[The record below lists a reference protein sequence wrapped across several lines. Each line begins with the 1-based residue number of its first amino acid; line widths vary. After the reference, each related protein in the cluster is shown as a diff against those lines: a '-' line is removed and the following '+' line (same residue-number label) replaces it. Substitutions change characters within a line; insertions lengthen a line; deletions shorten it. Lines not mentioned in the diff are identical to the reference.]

1 MKRTSFLWKWN
12 RIWYYAM
19 VIHIA
24 LVIIMVLGYLP
35 QWVVVQTLA
44 ITAYVYGRYDQQ
56 TATFKGIVSIT
67 RTTKEEA

>member
-1 MKRTSFLWKWN
+1 MKAPSFLWKWN

-24 LVIIMVLGYLP
+24 LVIIMVLGYVP
-35 QWVVVQTLA
+35 QWVTIQTLA
-44 ITAYVYGRYDQQ
+44 ITAYTYGRYDQQ

-67 RTTKEEA
+67 RTHKEEA